1 MKTLVPAK
9 YRYDIQGLR
18 GLAVILVL
26 LFHYDNNRFHIG
38 HIGVDIFFVIS
49 GYVIS
54 RVLSNKY
61 LCKNGA
67 GIVSFYKNR
76 FWRIFPALAVCV
88 ITSILVY
95 FLFGQLRTLTTVN
108 LTAATSLLFI
118 SNIFLQIARVDYFA
132 VESANIFEHTWSL
145 GIEFQ
150 YYLIYP
156 IFLLILLRRI
166 SKEKIG
172 ITLFALTIILFI
184 SQISQTF
191 DYQDYFSIPFRFGE
205 ILLGCATYYITTTPN
220 NGKFHL
226 MASSFFALSILLII
240 IYIYPLFHRVYAES
254 LFASISTVVFI
265 SQPNN
270 RIREFFSSSI
280 LVFLGK
286 ISYSIY
292 LYHLPVIFLLSL
304 YPLEHKFIIAIILIL
319 VLSCLSYY
327 FIENPINKGHLH
339 IKSNFLRISG
349 RLTGVFIAVLS
360 IFIVLFFVRRD
371 IDFPMSNF
379 TKRVL
384 HKSDLIAHDS
394 SGVREQIE
402 ETATNIS
409 HRIHDLNFIES
420 VISEYNIKERT
431 TRRWYVKDNLS
442 SRKYCQPL
450 SDRFT
455 LNKYNLRDECL
466 SKNFS
471 EGDDFFLLVGNSH
484 AEHYIPMFNSS
495 RLINSYYM
503 LAVGGCLDKSNLSEC
518 SKTISLQV
526 ENLSRLV
533 QLSRRTFIVLPF
545 YDIKTFKY
553 VVDWLSN
560 LIDINNVSIILFSPT
575 PNVPDFEA
583 VYKIASYPCFAYGKN
598 CTFSKNSVEYNR
610 ITEYQFGHLVNPIL
624 NKFNIKTYTFRPDQI
639 ICRNEICSLFDKK
652 NDILFYF
659 DGHHLSN
666 EGSTFLSNSFDN
678 FLKAILSKRLNIIE

>member
-1 MKTLVPAK
+1 MRLLAPTS

-18 GLAVILVL
+18 GLAVVLVL

-38 HIGVDIFFVIS
+38 HVGVDIFFVIS

-54 RVLSNKY
+54 KVLSEKY
-61 LCKNGA
+61 LCKNDA
-67 GIVSFYKNR
+67 RILSFYKKR

-88 ITSILVY
+88 IISTCFY

-118 SNIFLQIARVDYFA
+118 SNIFLQIAKADYFA

-156 IFLLILLRRI
+156 IFLLILLKKI
-166 SKEKIG
+166 SNKRVG
-172 ITLFALTIILFI
+172 ITLFILAAILFI
-184 SQISQTF
+184 GQISQTY
-191 DYQDYFSIPFRFGE
+191 DDQKYFSIPFRFGE
-205 ILLGCATYYITTTPN
+205 ILLGCATYYITATPN
-220 NGKFHL
+220 NSKFYV
-226 MASSFFALSILLII
+226 MVSSFFALGILLII
-240 IYIYPLFHRVYAES
+240 IYIHPIFHRVYAES
-254 LFASISTVVFI
+254 LFASILTVIFI
-265 SQPNN
+265 AQPSN
-270 RIREFFSSSI
+270 RIKEFFGSSI
-280 LVFLGK
+280 LMFLGK

-292 LYHLPVIFLLSL
+292 LYHLPVIFLLSA
-304 YPLEHKFIIAIILIL
+304 YPLEYRFFITSMIILA
-319 VLSCLSYY
+319 LSYLSY
-327 FIENPINKGHLH
+327 TFIENPINKGYLH
-339 IKSNFLRISG
+339 IQLNSLRIVG
-349 RLTGVFIAVLS
+349 RLTGVFIIVVGV
-360 IFIVLFFVRRD
+360 FIVLFFVRRD
-371 IDFPMSNF
+371 VDFPMSSL
-379 TKRVL
+379 TKRVFQ
-384 HKSDLIAHDS
+384 KSDLIS
-394 SGVREQIE
+394 QSNGLRESIE
-402 ETATNIS
+402 EAAKDMS
-409 HRIHDLNFIES
+409 HFIYDVNFIES
-420 VISEYNIKERT
+420 AISEYRIKERT
-431 TRRWYVKDNLS
+431 TRHWYVKDKLS
-442 SRKYCQPL
+442 SRKYCQPS
-450 SDRFT
+450 SDSFT
-455 LNKYNLRDECL
+455 LNKYNLRDECS
-466 SKNFS
+466 SKNYS

-484 AEHYIPMFNSS
+484 AEHYIPMFNNS

-526 ENLSRLV
+526 ENLSRLM

-560 LIDINNVSIILFSPT
+560 LLRLNNVSIILFSPT
-575 PNVPDFEA
+575 PNVPDFES

-598 CTFSKNSVEYNR
+598 CTFSKNSVEHNR
-610 ITEYQFGHLVNPIL
+610 ITEYQFSHLVNPIL

-666 EGSTFLSNSFDN
+666 EGSIFLSSFFDD
-678 FLKAILSKRLNIIE
+678 FLKSILSGNRT